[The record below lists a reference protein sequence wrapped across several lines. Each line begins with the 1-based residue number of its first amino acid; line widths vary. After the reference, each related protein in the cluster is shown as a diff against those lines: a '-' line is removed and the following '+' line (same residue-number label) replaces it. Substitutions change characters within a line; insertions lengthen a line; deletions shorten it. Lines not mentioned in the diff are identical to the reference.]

1 MLLRFR
7 GANHRS
13 FRDEFELWTA
23 PNRRLNLG
31 SARPAHLAKDPE
43 AAYLPATVI
52 YGANASGKSSVLDA
66 MRWMRYAVLHSL
78 DQWSALERIPREPF
92 ALDPAARDVASLFEV
107 NIVLDGDRYVYG
119 FEVSD
124 ERVESEWLHAYPG
137 GQARRQA
144 WFERDADDAKEPIK
158 FPGEGLKGDK
168 EILVPR
174 TRPNALFLTVA
185 AAFNHPHLGP
195 IHDWFKRNLWFIGAD
210 GSEETR
216 SAFTGEMLRNG
227 AAKDRIIEL
236 LKVADLGIDGA
247 EVETVDDALRIRL
260 RHRGRAGSVPLSYHL
275 ESQGTRSW
283 FAFLGPLIEA
293 LETGA
298 VLMFDELDASLHP
311 ALAAEVLR
319 IFQDPEA
326 NAHHAQLV
334 CTTQDVTLL
343 GNLHQ
348 FPPLERD
355 QVRIAIKDRMGESE
369 LYPLTDARPRKD
381 EPLDRRYLAGG
392 YGGVPRTSAGEA
404 AEALSRR
411 NAEACA

>member
-23 PNRRLNLG
+23 ASRFNVG
-31 SARPAHLAKDPE
+31 SGRPAGLAADPE
-43 AAYLPATVI
+43 SAYLPTVVI
-52 YGANASGKSSVLDA
+52 YGANASGKSSVLHA
-66 MRWMRYAVLHSL
+66 MRWMRRAVLGSVDKWSSL
-78 DQWSALERIPREPF
+78 AAIPREPF
-92 ALDPAARDVASLFEV
+92 ALDPDARDETSLFEV

-124 ERVESEWLHAYPG
+124 ERVESEWLHAYPEG
-137 GQARRQA
+137 RSRRQV
-144 WFERDADDAKEPIK
+144 WFERDADSKDPFK

-168 EILVPR
+168 ERLVPR

-185 AAFNHPHLGP
+185 AAFNQPYLSP
-195 IHDWFKRNLWFIGAD
+195 IHAWFRQNLWFVAPGE
-210 GSEETR
+210 GESVLGG
-216 SAFTGEMLRNG
+216 FTAEKLRDP
-227 AAKDRIIEL
+227 ATTDRIIKL

-247 EVETVDDALRIRL
+247 ESEVVDGRTRIRL
-260 RHRGRAGSVPLSYHL
+260 LHRGKNESVPLNFHL

-283 FAFLGPLIEA
+283 FAFLGPMIEA
-293 LETGA
+293 LDKGA

-311 ALAAEVLR
+311 TLAAEALR
-319 IFQDPEA
+319 IFQDPQA
-326 NAHHAQLV
+326 NENHAQLI
-334 CTTQDVTLL
+334 CATQDVTLL
-343 GNLHQ
+343 GNLHP

-355 QVRIAIKDRMGESE
+355 QVRLVIKDRLGRSE

-392 YGGVPRTSAGEA
+392 YGGVPRVTAGEA
-404 AEALSRR
+404 ADALSSDE
-411 NAEACA
+411 AEVCA